1 MRKILIGSS
10 LTLFSVTVNGVGGTQ
25 LKGIL
30 AQVRNQDGVLKGSVT
45 DGANTDDSPFKL
57 GCDHKAA
64 THKTASGK
72 PSAKFSFAFSDGE
85 LSSDDE
91 LKCV

>member
-10 LTLFSVTVNGVGGTQ
+10 LTLFSVKVTGVGATQ

-30 AQVRNQDGVLKGSVT
+30 AQVRNQDGALKGSVT

-57 GCDHKAA
+57 DCDHKAA

-72 PSAKFSFAFSDGE
+72 PSAKFSFAFGDGE